1 MARQLLNGTFYAH
14 RAFFCTKKRHNSRG
28 GGSSIVK
35 VPGDVSP
42 ARGGASRREVGGRD
56 IWGSGGE
63 AHGKFF
69 GATPFKTLGN
79 AHFED
84 RNTPF

>member
-1 MARQLLNGTFYAH
+1 MWSVYQTKLQNSEYMIYSSGDWQRRRQPP
-14 RAFFCTKKRHNSRG
+14 RSG
-28 GGSSIVK
+28 G
-35 VPGDVSP
+35 
-42 ARGGASRREVGGRD
+42 GGRD

-63 AHGKFF
+63 APGKFF

>member
-1 MARQLLNGTFYAH
+1 MVSHKFLFLISLSDGVMNYV
-14 RAFFCTKKRHNSRG
+14 CNSEAA
-28 GGSSIVK
+28 
-35 VPGDVSP
+35 P
-42 ARGGASRREVGGRD
+42 AAAKWGGRD